1 MFAQDI
7 GIDLGSAT
15 AVVVARKRGIV
26 AKEPSVVA
34 VNRQTR
40 AVVAVGAEARRMV
53 GRTPDN
59 IVSIRPVQ
67 AGVISDVTHSTAL
80 LRHLLRQ
87 IAGSRWLRPRLVLTM
102 QTGASE
108 VEKRALAE
116 AAVEAGAG
124 DVFLVEETVA
134 AGLGAGLPVD
144 RPVGSLVVDIGSGTA
159 DVAVL
164 SLGGVVLSASAPLAG
179 DFMDD
184 AISRY
189 LRKEHNVLI
198 GIPTAERVKI
208 ELGSALP
215 GRSNSTAVVGRML
228 TTGTPD
234 SVTIHAAEIYAA
246 ISEVLTQIDLLIVS
260 VLERTPPELLAD
272 ITARGMTLTGGLAQ
286 LPGLPERLS
295 RVTGLAVHLA
305 ESPADAVAMGTAHLL
320 EHPGRANLYR
330 VKPVRRSR

>member
-1 MFAQDI
+1 MFAQEI

-40 AVVAVGAEARRMV
+40 AVIAVGAEARRMV
-53 GRTPDN
+53 GRTPDS

-144 RPVGSLVVDIGSGTA
+144 RPTGSLVVDIGSGTA

-179 DFMDD
+179 DHMDD
-184 AISRY
+184 AVSRY

-198 GIPTAERVKI
+198 GMPTAERVKI

-215 GRSNSTAVVGRML
+215 GRSSSTSVVGRLL
-228 TTGTPD
+228 TTGTPAA
-234 SVTIHAAEIYAA
+234 VTVHASEVFAA
-246 ISEVLTQIDLLIVS
+246 ISEALAQIDHLVVS

-272 ITARGMTLTGGLAQ
+272 ITTRGITLTGGLSQ
-286 LPGLPERLS
+286 LPGLTERLS
-295 RVTGLAVHLA
+295 RVTGLPVRLA
-305 ESPADAVAMGTAHLL
+305 EAPADAVAMGTAHLL
-320 EHPGRANLYR
+320 ENPGRANLYR